1 MRVTAIITLMAAAIL
16 ATACSGKPAP
26 MSYTSPSTGKTTV
39 IESDREM
46 CDRACNDDYTRCMES
61 SAAGQTG
68 VGPGMAGVP
77 ETTPGMAPGLIGPS
91 ADCRHDLQN
100 CLPDCKSR

>member
-1 MRVTAIITLMAAAIL
+1 MRAAAIITVMAAAML
-16 ATACSGKPAP
+16 AGCSGKPEP
-26 MSYTSPSTGKTTV
+26 MSYTSPSTCKTTV

-46 CDRACNDDYTRCMES
+46 CERACNDDYTRCMES
-61 SAAGQTG
+61 SNADQTG

-77 ETTPGMAPGLIGPS
+77 ETTPGMAPGLMGPS

-100 CLPDCKSR
+100 CLPACKSR